1 MITIKP
7 CIYRHHRRSD
17 GTYPVKLRVTLG
29 RVSRTIPTTL
39 TATPAQLTRSLKPK
53 DPELVA
59 AMEELAARVR
69 RSVAKISPFA
79 VDAMTV
85 DDAVAFIKCDQRA
98 ESGIDFFEFAE
109 SFIASKKAHTRQ
121 NYLTALASL
130 RRFAGPGPLDCR
142 RITRRFVQE
151 WADRIPGMASK
162 HRYLAL
168 ASTIFR
174 AARLRYNDEAVGVW
188 AIPQEPFEGIQL
200 PRYIAR
206 GQDALAPA
214 VLQAIIDEESCTPL
228 QRHALDAFL
237 VSFATMGANI
247 VDLYS
252 MKPPVDGLLT
262 YNRQK
267 VKDQR
272 TDGAKM
278 VVRVEPCAAALASRM
293 RSWKAGR
300 WLDLAD
306 RWTSADLASRGINR
320 ALRLWCTNRNIPPF
334 TIYAARH
341 TWATLARSARV
352 GADPALVDE
361 ALAHRGRLPLLDI
374 YAERA
379 FDRYWEINAK
389 VLALFDWSARL

>member
-17 GTYPVKLRVTLG
+17 GTYPVKLRITLG
-29 RVSRTIPTTL
+29 RVSRTLPTTL
-39 TATPAQLTRSLKPK
+39 TATPDQLTRSLKPK
-53 DPELVA
+53 DPALVA
-59 AMEELAARVR
+59 AMEELAASVR

-79 VDAMTV
+79 VETMTV
-85 DDAVAFIKCDQRA
+85 DDAVAFIKCDQKA
-98 ESGIDFFEFAE
+98 EAGIDFFAFAE
-109 SFIASKKAHTRQ
+109 TYIAAKKSKTMR
-121 NYLTALASL
+121 NYKTAIASL

-151 WADRIPGMASK
+151 WADSLTGASTPK
-162 HRYLAL
+162 RYLSLVA
-168 ASTIFR
+168 TIFK

-188 AIPQEPFEGIQL
+188 AIPQEPFAGVQVR
-200 PRYIAR
+200 RYIAR
-206 GQDALAPA
+206 GQEALSPA
-214 VLQAIIDEESCTPL
+214 ILQAIIDAEDCTPL

-237 VSFATMGANI
+237 VSFCTMGTNI

-252 MKPPVDGLLT
+252 MKAPVDGLLT

-267 VKDQR
+267 VRDAR
-272 TDGAKM
+272 PDGAKM

-293 RSWKAGR
+293 RSWKPGR

-306 RWTSADLASRGINR
+306 RWTSSDQATQGINR
-320 ALRLWCTNRNIPPF
+320 ALRIFCRKRGIPHF

-352 GADPALVDE
+352 KADPALVDE
-361 ALAHRGRLPLLDI
+361 ALAHRGRFPLLDI
-374 YAERA
+374 YAERDYA
-379 FDRYWEINAK
+379 RYWEINAK